1 MRVVRVVVM
10 VRIDVA
16 ALLLAAVAVLAALG

>member
-10 VRIDVA
+10 VRVDVA